1 MTELRRVAAED
12 LLDFR
17 FPSRPAFAPGGAAI
31 AFVVRC
37 ADAERN
43 RYQSNVWLVQTAIRA
58 CRQLTTG
65 DADDEPL
72 WLDDGRLLF
81 RSGRDSDDE
90 PGESTHYYAISPGG
104 GEAIELFT
112 IDRSVLWLR
121 QIDESRFVVLTKWSR
136 PQETDS
142 GAAGPEAAQTHVR
155 VFDEAPIW
163 SNGSG
168 FVEGR
173 ARLGIYDTGAREL
186 TDLTPET
193 MACASPDLAPNRGRV
208 VFTSVDYAAIYR
220 PENRLLSI
228 DLVSATI
235 VDVSSS
241 SGLPEGYYSSPVH
254 VDDSEIVFGF
264 ADPSTHGL
272 NSSPQ
277 IYRIA
282 AEGGLAERLTDD
294 QTLRIGVNSVGSDS
308 RLGTPAAVPLRV
320 DGGRVCFVGT
330 EGFSSGLYSLDPEG
344 AVTRLA
350 ASDGSVDAFD
360 VCDGRVCF
368 VAMRDGRL
376 PELFLLEDG
385 REERVTKLNDEFHE
399 NHACSRPQHLRVEVV
414 GEKIDAWVLLPPA
427 SPQPGRPASI
437 PAILT
442 IHGGPRTVYGTVYYH
457 EMQVWAAAGYAVIYA
472 NPRGSDGRGDAFAD
486 IRGRYGSVDYDDL
499 MAVVDR
505 ALDAHPIIDPA
516 RLCVTGGSY
525 GGFMTNWMIGHTDRF
540 VAAASQ
546 RSISNWMVFWGTSDI
561 GYYFG
566 NDQTGTS
573 PWGDPQ
579 ELWRQSPIAYADRV
593 STPTLLVHSDADYRC
608 WIADAVQ
615 MHTALLYH
623 GVVSRLIWIEGENHE
638 LSRSGNPG
646 PRLRRLR
653 GISEWFDRWTRA

>member
-1 MTELRRVAAED
+1 MTESRRVEAAD
-12 LLDFR
+12 LGEFR
-17 FPSRPAFAPGGAAI
+17 FPSRPVFAPDGAAI
-31 AFVVRC
+31 AFVVQR
-37 ADAERN
+37 ADEKRN
-43 RYQSNVWLVQTAIRA
+43 RYRSNIWLLRTATRA
-58 CRQLTTG
+58 YEQLTMG

-81 RSGRDSDDE
+81 RSKREAGDQPAER
-90 PGESTHYYAISPGG
+90 TRFYTISPDG
-104 GEAIELFT
+104 GEASEIFT
-112 IDRSVLWLR
+112 IDRPVLWLR
-121 QIDESRFVVLTKWSR
+121 QIDESRFLVLTKWSR
-136 PQETDS
+136 PHETDDTS
-142 GAAGPEAAQTHVR
+142 PGPEAAQTR
-155 VFDEAPIW
+155 VHTFDEAPIW

-173 ARLGIYDTGAREL
+173 ARLGIYDSSAGEL

-193 MACASPDLAPNRGRV
+193 MACSSPDLAPNRGRV
-208 VFTSVDYAAIYR
+208 VFTAVDYATIYH

-228 DLVSATI
+228 DFASGTIADSSA
-235 VDVSSS
+235 S
-241 SGLPEGYYSSPVH
+241 SGLPDGYYSSPVH
-254 VDDSEIVFGF
+254 VGDRTLLFGF

-277 IYRIA
+277 IYRIE
-282 AEGGLAERLTDD
+282 AEGGLAARLTGE
-294 QTLRIGVNSVGSDS
+294 QSLRFGVNSVGSDS
-308 RLGTPAAVPLRV
+308 RLGTPSSVPPRA
-320 DGGRVCFVGT
+320 DGSRLYFVAT
-330 EGFSSGLYSLDPEG
+330 EGFSSRLYALDTEG
-344 AVTRLA
+344 TVTRLT

-360 VCDGRVCF
+360 VRDGRLCF

-376 PELFLLEDG
+376 PELFLSEGG
-385 REERVTKLNDEFHE
+385 REECVTKLNSEFHE
-399 NHACSRPQHLRVEVV
+399 HHDFAKPQHLRVEVV

-427 SPQPGRPASI
+427 SPQSGRPASI

-442 IHGGPRTVYGTVYYH
+442 IHGGPRTAYGTVYFH

-499 MAVVDR
+499 MTVVDR
-505 ALDAHPIIDPA
+505 ALDAYPVIDPE

-579 ELWRQSPIAYADRV
+579 ELWRQSPLAYADRV
-593 STPTLLVHSDADYRC
+593 STPTLFVHSDADYRC
-608 WIADAVQ
+608 WIADAIQ

-623 GVVSRLIWIEGENHE
+623 GVVSRLLWIEGENHE
-638 LSRSGNPG
+638 LSRSGKPG

-653 GISEWFDRWTRA
+653 EITEWFDRWTHE